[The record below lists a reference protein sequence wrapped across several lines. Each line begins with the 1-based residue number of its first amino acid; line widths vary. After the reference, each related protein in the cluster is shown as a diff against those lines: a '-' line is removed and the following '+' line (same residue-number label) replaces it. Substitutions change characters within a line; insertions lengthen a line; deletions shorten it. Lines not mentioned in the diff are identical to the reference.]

1 MEEEEKRRIFHEM
14 MQKCFMKCDR
24 FMIEK
29 WKTTE
34 KPLRQVIVD
43 EVRQNAYYNFYD
55 KVSKAKI
62 ASRPTIQKWFGIHGQ
77 SMPKREQI
85 IHLAFVC
92 QLSVDEI
99 REYFMYAISEHD
111 FQVNDYHEMIAL
123 YGLENHMTYEQY

>member
-34 KPLRQVIVD
+34 KPLSQVIVD

-62 ASRPTIQKWFGIHGQ
+62 ASRPTIQDKQQRIQSGSKMVWNSWTVDAEKRTDYSSGI
-77 SMPKREQI
+77 
-85 IHLAFVC
+85 C
-92 QLSVDEI
+92 LSV
-99 REYFMYAISEHD
+99 ISR
-111 FQVNDYHEMIAL
+111 
-123 YGLENHMTYEQY
+123 

>member
-34 KPLRQVIVD
+34 KPLSQVIED
-43 EVRQNAYYNFYD
+43 EVRQNAYHNFYD

-77 SMPKREQI
+77 SMPKKRTDYSSGI
-85 IHLAFVC
+85 C
-92 QLSVDEI
+92 LSVFCRRNKRI
-99 REYFMYAISEHD
+99 FYVCHF
-111 FQVNDYHEMIAL
+111 
-123 YGLENHMTYEQY
+123 

>member
-34 KPLRQVIVD
+34 KPLSQVIVD

-55 KVSKAKI
+55 KVS
-62 ASRPTIQKWFGIHGQ
+62 
-77 SMPKREQI
+77 
-85 IHLAFVC
+85 
-92 QLSVDEI
+92 
-99 REYFMYAISEHD
+99 
-111 FQVNDYHEMIAL
+111 
-123 YGLENHMTYEQY
+123 

>member
-34 KPLRQVIVD
+34 KPLSQVIED
-43 EVRQNAYYNFYD
+43 EVRQNAYHNFYD

-62 ASRPTIQKWFGIHGQ
+62 ASRPTIQMVWYSWTVDAKKRTDYSSGI
-77 SMPKREQI
+77 
-85 IHLAFVC
+85 C
-92 QLSVDEI
+92 LSV
-99 REYFMYAISEHD
+99 IS
-111 FQVNDYHEMIAL
+111 
-123 YGLENHMTYEQY
+123 G

>member
-34 KPLRQVIVD
+34 KPLSQVIED

-77 SMPKREQI
+77 SMPKENRLFI
-85 IHLAFVC
+85 WH
-92 QLSVDEI
+92 LSV
-99 REYFMYAISEHD
+99 S
-111 FQVNDYHEMIAL
+111 FQWMKQ
-123 YGLENHMTYEQY
+123 ENILCMLFLNTIFR